1 MKNSYGKLM
10 LFYIFTF
17 SAESDPEQFAGSI
30 RMDGM
35 ELSRLTDD
43 ALFGRVE
50 SLVRTE
56 RFSMVDLLVHLGE
69 LDSRPACQ
77 NKGYSSVFAYL
88 TRHFGYAECDAM
100 RRVRAARAARKY
112 PSILRMLANGELHL
126 VGVAMIQPLLTP
138 ENHEG
143 LIRKAARRTTREI
156 ERMVAD
162 MSPAAAVPRD
172 SIRALPPPP
181 AAPLPEP
188 KSLACDLAPQS
199 PVAQPRVFLEFDS
212 SRASPPPS
220 IQERKVVFTFAANE
234 EVRAWF
240 DAARDLLRHR
250 FPSGAMEEV
259 IGEALR
265 RLVAQELPGKS
276 TRRRKTARDARKCR
290 RIPKH
295 VEVEVWRRD
304 GGRCAF
310 VGAAGT
316 RCGET
321 AWLELDHVVP
331 WAMGGR
337 SDDPANVRLLCRAH
351 NQSEARRVFG
361 KRRPVA
367 A

>member
-1 MKNSYGKLM
+1 
-10 LFYIFTF
+10 
-17 SAESDPEQFAGSI
+17 
-30 RMDGM
+30 M
-35 ELSRLTDD
+35 ELAGLTDD

-88 TRHFGYAECDAM
+88 TRHLGYAECDAM

-126 VGVAMIQPLLTP
+126 VGVSLIQPHLTS
-138 ENHEG
+138 ENYEG
-143 LIRKAARRTTREI
+143 LLRKAARRTTREI

-162 MSPAAAVPRD
+162 MSPAATVPRD
-172 SIRALPPPP
+172 RIRALPPPP
-181 AAPLPEP
+181 PPVALAEPAPLACGPASNSPISEPVVLLQLDSLPSAAAPPT
-188 KSLACDLAPQS
+188 
-199 PVAQPRVFLEFDS
+199 
-212 SRASPPPS
+212 
-220 IQERKVVFTFAANE
+220 QERRVVFTFAANE

-250 FPSGAMEEV
+250 FPSGAMEDV

-265 RLVAQELPGKS
+265 RFVTQEIPRKS
-276 TRRRKTARDARKCR
+276 RRRRKPPRGVGARR

-310 VGAAGT
+310 VGSEGI
-316 RCGET
+316 RCGAT
-321 AWLELDHVVP
+321 AWLELDHIVP
-331 WAMGGR
+331 WALGGR

-367 A
+367 V